1 LNPTDDPRANVSGPT
16 SPHPTD
22 APQRA
27 HRDWRENIRFI
38 ASVVNSLAI
47 PLLTI
52 AATAVGIYA
61 TNTLK
66 EREIE
71 IATENNAQALRNQRE
86 ESETNLR
93 SAMFRELV
101 GPLLQSETE
110 TLAKGDQADL
120 PRAQRL
126 ALLAELLALN
136 FHEHFELGPLLRYV
150 DTLPGQTEDARQ
162 RLRST
167 SRRVISRQLAPLLS
181 SATSTSRTHPA
192 FLELSLNSDA
202 TEPADKAISCAL
214 PEDSAAP
221 ESGSLALQCSS
232 MAMGVPLQI
241 VSPDGRDRL
250 QVNVRAVNWAAQTVG
265 IYSVLL
271 GPKGES
277 QTHTPPIEFTLSP
290 YSFPFSD
297 NTLLP
302 SGNRFGIYLTRIDDI
317 PDVARIMRLSF
328 VWFPKDFVPPRER
341 PFDLDVETPPVAAA
355 PPGSA
360 EPNRRSDEGD
370 GT

>member
-1 LNPTDDPRANVSGPT
+1 MTNPEAT
-16 SPHPTD
+16 
-22 APQRA
+22 PQRA
-27 HRDWRENIRFI
+27 RDWRSNVRFV
-38 ASVVNSLAI
+38 ADVVQSLAV
-47 PLLTI
+47 PLLTV
-52 AATAVGIYA
+52 AATVVGLYA

-66 EREIE
+66 EREIS

-101 GPLLQSETE
+101 GPLLQSETV
-110 TLAKGDQADL
+110 AAGQQADL

-150 DTLPGQTEDARQ
+150 DTLPGQSDEARQ

-181 SATSTSRTHPA
+181 TAVSGDAQHNPA
-192 FLELSLNSDA
+192 FLEISLNSDA
-202 TEPADKAISCAL
+202 TEPADKLLSCAL
-214 PEDSAAP
+214 PAAAETQGASAP
-221 ESGSLALQCSS
+221 VQGGSIALTCSS
-232 MAMGVPLQI
+232 TAMGAPLRI
-241 VSPDGRDRL
+241 VAPDGRDSL
-250 QVNVRAVNWAAQTVG
+250 QVNVRAVSWAAQTVG
-265 IYSVLL
+265 IYAVLL
-271 GPKGES
+271 GPGNEA
-277 QTHTPPIEFTLSP
+277 QAHTPPIEFTLSP

-302 SGNRFGIYLTRIDDI
+302 SGNRFGLYLTRIDDI
-317 PDVARIMRLSF
+317 PDVARVMRLSF

-341 PFDLDVETPPVAAA
+341 PFDLDVTSPAPATTPA
-355 PPGSA
+355 PGPA
-360 EPNRRSDEGD
+360 
-370 GT
+370 T

>member
-1 LNPTDDPRANVSGPT
+1 V
-16 SPHPTD
+16 
-22 APQRA
+22 
-27 HRDWRENIRFI
+27 
-38 ASVVNSLAI
+38 
-47 PLLTI
+47 PLLTV

-66 EREIE
+66 EREIS

-110 TLAKGDQADL
+110 ALAKGDQTDL

-150 DTLPGQTEDARQ
+150 DTLPGQTDEARQ

-181 SATSTSRTHPA
+181 TAVGDGAARNPA
-192 FLELSLNSDA
+192 FLEMSLNADA
-202 TEPADKAISCAL
+202 TESADRLLSCAL
-214 PEDSAAP
+214 PPDADPKSASSTG
-221 ESGSLALQCSS
+221 SGSIALECSS
-232 MAMGVPLQI
+232 TAVGTPLRI
-241 VSPDGRDRL
+241 VSPDGADSL
-250 QVNVRAVNWAAQTVG
+250 QVNIRAVSWAAQTVG

-271 GPKGES
+271 GPNGEA
-277 QTHTPPIEFTLSP
+277 QAHTPPIEFTLSP

-302 SGNRFGIYLTRIDDI
+302 SGNRFGVYLTRIDEI

-341 PFDLDVETPPVAAA
+341 PFDLDVNNPPAGIPTEPA
-355 PPGSA
+355 PG
-360 EPNRRSDEGD
+360 GQ
-370 GT
+370 T

>member
-1 LNPTDDPRANVSGPT
+1 M
-16 SPHPTD
+16 
-22 APQRA
+22 
-27 HRDWRENIRFI
+27 
-38 ASVVNSLAI
+38 
-47 PLLTI
+47 TI

-71 IATENNAQALRNQRE
+71 IATENNSQALRNQRE

-110 TLAKGDQADL
+110 NLAKGDPGDL
-120 PRAQRL
+120 PRSQRL

-181 SATSTSRTHPA
+181 SATSTSQKHPA

-214 PEDSAAP
+214 PEGSAGP
-221 ESGSLALQCSS
+221 EPGSLALQCSS

-277 QTHTPPIEFTLSP
+277 QTLTPPIEFTLSP

-341 PFDLDVETPPVAAA
+341 PFDLDVETPPVVTDPASS
-355 PPGSA
+355 G
-360 EPNRRSDEGD
+360 EPDRRSDERD

>member
-1 LNPTDDPRANVSGPT
+1 LSPTDDPRAN
-16 SPHPTD
+16 
-22 APQRA
+22 A

-71 IATENNAQALRNQRE
+71 IATENNSQALRNQRE

-101 GPLLQSETE
+101 GPLLQSEAGN
-110 TLAKGDQADL
+110 LAKGDQTDL
-120 PRAQRL
+120 PRSQRL

-181 SATSTSRTHPA
+181 SATSTSQKHPA
-192 FLELSLNSDA
+192 FLEFSLNSDA

-214 PEDSAAP
+214 PEGSAAP
-221 ESGSLALQCSS
+221 ESGSLALECSS
-232 MAMGVPLQI
+232 VAMGVPMQI

-277 QTHTPPIEFTLSP
+277 QTLTPPIEFTLSP

-302 SGNRFGIYLTRIDDI
+302 SGNRFGFYLTRIDDI

-341 PFDLDVETPPVAAA
+341 PFDLDVEMPPVAAA
-355 PPGSA
+355 SPGSA
-360 EPNRRSDEGD
+360 EPDRRSDED
-370 GT
+370 EGT

>member
-1 LNPTDDPRANVSGPT
+1 MSPTDDPRANVSGPT
-16 SPHPTD
+16 PPHPAD

-71 IATENNAQALRNQRE
+71 IATENNTQALRNQRE

-110 TLAKGDQADL
+110 NLAKGDPGDL
-120 PRAQRL
+120 PRSQRL

-150 DTLPGQTEDARQ
+150 DTLPGQTDDARQ

-181 SATSTSRTHPA
+181 SATSTSQRHPA

-202 TEPADKAISCAL
+202 TEPADKAISCAM
-214 PEDSAAP
+214 PEGSAAREP
-221 ESGSLALQCSS
+221 GALELQCSS
-232 MAMGVPLQI
+232 MATGVPLQI
-241 VSPDGRDRL
+241 VSPDGQDRL

-271 GPKGES
+271 GQRRIADAHAADRVHALALLVPVLGQHAAAEW
-277 QTHTPPIEFTLSP
+277 QPLRHLP
-290 YSFPFSD
+290 YSHRRHPGRRAD
-297 NTLLP
+297 HATLFRLVP
-302 SGNRFGIYLTRIDDI
+302 QGLCSA
-317 PDVARIMRLSF
+317 ARTTLRLGRRDSAG
-328 VWFPKDFVPPRER
+328 RRR
-341 PFDLDVETPPVAAA
+341 PI
-355 PPGSA
+355 
-360 EPNRRSDEGD
+360 
-370 GT
+370 

>member
-1 LNPTDDPRANVSGPT
+1 MSSTDDPRAKP
-16 SPHPTD
+16 
-22 APQRA
+22 
-27 HRDWRENIRFI
+27 HRDWRENVKFI

-61 TNTLK
+61 TNSLK

-71 IATENNAQALRNQRE
+71 IATENNSQALRNQRE

-101 GPLLQSETE
+101 GPLLQSEAGN
-110 TLAKGDQADL
+110 LAKGGPDDL
-120 PRAQRL
+120 PRSQRL

-150 DTLPGQTEDARQ
+150 DTLPGQTDDARQ

-181 SATSTSRTHPA
+181 SVASTSQKHPA

-202 TEPADKAISCAL
+202 TEPADKALSCAL
-214 PEDSAAP
+214 PEGSAAT
-221 ESGSLALQCSS
+221 EAGSLTLQCSS

-250 QVNVRAVNWAAQTVG
+250 QLNVRAVNWAAQTVG

-277 QTHTPPIEFTLSP
+277 QTLTPPIEFTLSP

-341 PFDLDVETPPVAAA
+341 PFDLDVETPPVATA
-355 PPGSA
+355 PAGS
-360 EPNRRSDEGD
+360 G
-370 GT
+370 

>member
-1 LNPTDDPRANVSGPT
+1 MNPTDDPRTNVSGP
-16 SPHPTD
+16 PN
-22 APQRA
+22 APPRPP
-27 HRDWRENIRFI
+27 REWRENAKFI
-38 ASVVNSLAI
+38 ASVANSLAI
-47 PLLTI
+47 PLLTV

-101 GPLLQSETE
+101 GPLLQSE
-110 TLAKGDQADL
+110 AGNVARGDHADL

-150 DTLPGQTEDARQ
+150 DTLPGQTDDARQ

-181 SATSTSRTHPA
+181 SATSTSRKHPA

-202 TEPADKAISCAL
+202 TEPVDKAISCAL
-214 PEDSAAP
+214 PEGSAAP
-221 ESGSLALQCSS
+221 ESGSLTLQCSS
-232 MAMGVPLQI
+232 MAMGVPMQI
-241 VSPDGRDRL
+241 VSPDGQDRL

-265 IYSVLL
+265 IYAVLVRS
-271 GPKGES
+271 KGES
-277 QTHTPPIEFTLSP
+277 QTPTPPIEFTLSP

-341 PFDLDVETPPVAAA
+341 PFDLDVETPSVVAA

-360 EPNRRSDEGD
+360 EPDHRSDEGD

>member
-1 LNPTDDPRANVSGPT
+1 MSNDTDKPPR
-16 SPHPTD
+16 
-22 APQRA
+22 
-27 HRDWRENIRFI
+27 RDWRENAKFAANI
-38 ASVVNSLAI
+38 VNSLAI
-47 PLLTI
+47 PLLTV
-52 AATAVGIYA
+52 AATIVGLYA

-66 EREIE
+66 EREIA
-71 IATENNAQALRNQRE
+71 IANENNSQSLRNQRE

-101 GPLLQSETE
+101 GPLLQSEADEAAAGNT
-110 TLAKGDQADL
+110 DL

-150 DTLPGQTEDARQ
+150 DTLPGQTEEART

-181 SATSTSRTHPA
+181 TAALSAERNPS
-192 FLELSLNSDA
+192 FLEISLNSDGMEA
-202 TEPADKAISCAL
+202 ADKLLSCAV
-214 PEDSAAP
+214 PKSASAA
-221 ESGSLALQCSS
+221 SGSLTLNCSS
-232 MAMGVPLQI
+232 SAQGAPLRI
-241 VSPDGRDRL
+241 VSPDGRDSL
-250 QVNVRAVNWAAQTVG
+250 QLNIRAVSWAAQTVG

-271 GPKGES
+271 GADGES
-277 QTHTPPIEFTLSP
+277 QGHTPPIEFTLSP

-317 PDVARIMRLSF
+317 PGVARIMRLSF

-341 PFDLDVETPPVAAA
+341 PFDLDLHDMTPDVAI
-355 PPGSA
+355 S
-360 EPNRRSDEGD
+360 
-370 GT
+370 GTK

>member
-1 LNPTDDPRANVSGPT
+1 MNTPRA
-16 SPHPTD
+16 
-22 APQRA
+22 AR
-27 HRDWRENIRFI
+27 RDWRENVKFI
-38 ASVVNSLAI
+38 ASVVNSLAV
-47 PLLTI
+47 PLLTV

-66 EREIE
+66 EREIS
-71 IATENNAQALRNQRE
+71 IATESNAQSLRNQRE

-110 TLAKGDQADL
+110 AVARGDQADL

-150 DTLPGQTEDARQ
+150 DTLPGQTDDSRQ

-181 SATSTSRTHPA
+181 TAVAGGAETNPA

-202 TEPADKAISCAL
+202 TESADKLLSCAL
-214 PEDSAAP
+214 PESADGSAATARSP
-221 ESGSLALQCSS
+221 TTGSITLDCSS
-232 MAMGVPLQI
+232 TAMGAPLRI
-241 VSPDGRDRL
+241 VSPDGQDSL
-250 QVNVRAVNWAAQTVG
+250 QVNVRAVSWGAQTVG

-271 GPKGES
+271 GPGGEA
-277 QTHTPPIEFTLSP
+277 QKHTPPIEFTLSP

-341 PFDLDVETPPVAAA
+341 PFDLDVNNPSLAA
-355 PPGSA
+355 PPVVDPDTDS
-360 EPNRRSDEGD
+360 
-370 GT
+370 

>member
-1 LNPTDDPRANVSGPT
+1 LKPTDDPRAT
-16 SPHPTD
+16 APHK
-22 APQRA
+22 A

-71 IATENNAQALRNQRE
+71 IATENNSQALRNQRE

-101 GPLLQSETE
+101 GPLLQSEAGN
-110 TLAKGDQADL
+110 LAKGDPGDL

-150 DTLPGQTEDARQ
+150 DTLPGQTDDARQ

-181 SATSTSRTHPA
+181 SATSTSRKHPA

-202 TEPADKAISCAL
+202 TEPADKAISCAM
-214 PEDSAAP
+214 PEGSAAREP
-221 ESGSLALQCSS
+221 GALELQCSS
-232 MAMGVPLQI
+232 MAIGVPLQI
-241 VSPDGRDRL
+241 VSPDGQDRL

-277 QTHTPPIEFTLSP
+277 QTLTPPIEFTLSP

-328 VWFPKDFVPPRER
+328 VWFPMDFVPPRER
-341 PFDLDVETPPVAAA
+341 PFDLDVETPSVVTA
-355 PPGSA
+355 PAGSG
-360 EPNRRSDEGD
+360 ESEGTSDEGD

>member
-1 LNPTDDPRANVSGPT
+1 MTDHTPRNSGAAPLDGAGAAPALKPGHGWRDNVK
-16 SPHPTD
+16 
-22 APQRA
+22 
-27 HRDWRENIRFI
+27 FF

-47 PLLTI
+47 PLLTV
-52 AATAVGIYA
+52 AATIVGLYA
-61 TNTLK
+61 TNSLK
-66 EREIE
+66 EREIA
-71 IATENNAQALRNQRE
+71 IANENNAQSLRNQRE

-101 GPLLQSETE
+101 GPLLQSEAGQPVAT
-110 TLAKGDQADL
+110 GDQADL

-150 DTLPGQTEDARQ
+150 DTLPGQTDEARQ

-181 SATSTSRTHPA
+181 SAMTQGERNPA
-192 FLELSLNSDA
+192 FLEISLNADA
-202 TEPADKAISCAL
+202 SEPADKAISCAV
-214 PEDSAAP
+214 PEPAP
-221 ESGSLALQCSS
+221 AGNGGAGTLTLNCSS
-232 MAMGVPLQI
+232 TAMGAPLRI
-241 VSPDGRDRL
+241 DSPDGKDRL
-250 QVNVRAVNWAAQTVG
+250 QVNVRAVSWATQTVG
-265 IYSVLL
+265 IYAALL
-271 GPKGES
+271 GPHGEP

-317 PDVARIMRLSF
+317 PGVARVMRLSF

-341 PFDLDVETPPVAAA
+341 PFDLDVTA
-355 PPGSA
+355 PSAPSPALAGEGRGEGSA
-360 EPNRRSDEGD
+360 K
-370 GT
+370 